1 MTISDKILVLIKIV
15 NNALCSMIIYL
26 NLTIEAILWIV
37 WDDSKHPSRE
47 GIHFIYTCLFTNT
60 VCIIRC
66 MRVCVCVRACV
77 RACVHVVCVVCIC
90 VYM

>member
-1 MTISDKILVLIKIV
+1 MTISDKILVLMKIV

-47 GIHFIYTCLFTNT
+47 GIPVKFGN
-60 VCIIRC
+60 
-66 MRVCVCVRACV
+66 
-77 RACVHVVCVVCIC
+77 
-90 VYM
+90 